1 MEYILTSNQ
10 HEIKNNC
17 LRYSFQ
23 KTDQISKSVYIINI
37 DDIL

>member
-1 MEYILTSNQ
+1 MENILTSNQ

-23 KTDQISKSVYIINI
+23 KSIYIINKY
-37 DDIL
+37 DIS